1 MNLRTGFL
9 VIRWL
14 VRDTFRQTLADGVAW
29 LALGVSVACVLAC
42 LTVTVE
48 PATDVQVP
56 AQKVQALGGLVDV
69 TIAGDRATAGRV
81 LHASL
86 AGLFADTAGVLLL
99 LLWTAAVLPG
109 FLAPSAITVLL
120 AKPVPRWSLIA
131 GKCLGVLAF
140 VAAQALVF
148 VAGTALALGW
158 RVGWEG
164 AYLWCLPL
172 ALVQFVVFFS
182 FSAMLAVAT
191 RSTVA
196 SLFGT
201 FVFWM
206 LCWAMNLGR
215 HALHSA
221 AQLRE
226 AAGSLGRSSE
236 FGYWLL
242 PKPLDMHLIL
252 ANALGA
258 PPPTAQWL
266 NLPRLAEQGL
276 WQPGWSVLAS
286 LAFAGV
292 LFVVAAYDFLSVD
305 Y

>member
-1 MNLRTGFL
+1 MNLQNGLL

-14 VRDTFRQTLADGVAW
+14 IRDTFRQTLADGVSW
-29 LALGVSVACVLAC
+29 LALAVTLACILGC
-42 LTVTVE
+42 LTVTIE
-48 PATDVQVP
+48 PARNARIP
-56 AQKVQALGGLVDV
+56 SHKVQALLGLVEFPV
-69 TIAGDRATAGRV
+69 SEDRATAGREV
-81 LHASL
+81 HASL

-109 FLAPSAITVLL
+109 FLSPSAITVLL

-140 VAAQALVF
+140 VSVQALVF

-164 AYLWCLPL
+164 AYLLCLPL
-172 ALVQFVVFFS
+172 ALMQFVVFFS

-201 FVFWM
+201 MVVW
-206 LCWAMNLGR
+206 LLSWAMNLGR
-215 HALHSA
+215 HALHSSPDLGDA
-221 AQLRE
+221 AQ
-226 AAGSLGRSSE
+226 SLGRSVE
-236 FGYWLL
+236 LGYLL
-242 PKPLDMHLIL
+242 MPKPLDMHLIL
-252 ANALGA
+252 ASALGA
-258 PPPTAQWL
+258 PPPRGEL
-266 NLPRLAEQGL
+266 LDLPRLAAQGL
-276 WQPGWSVLAS
+276 WHPGLSVMAS
-286 LAFAGV
+286 LAFAAV
-292 LFVVAAYDFLSVD
+292 LFAVAAYDFLSVD